1 MERNELLMNS
11 SYVKTREL
19 PMNNSL
25 VIHGQK

>member
-1 MERNELLMNS
+1 MGRNELHMNS
-11 SYVKTREL
+11 SYVKTCEL